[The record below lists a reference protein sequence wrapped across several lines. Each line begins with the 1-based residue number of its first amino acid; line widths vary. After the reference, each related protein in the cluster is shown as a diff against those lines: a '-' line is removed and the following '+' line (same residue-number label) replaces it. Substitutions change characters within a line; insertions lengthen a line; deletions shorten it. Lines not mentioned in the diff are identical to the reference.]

1 MFRICFV
8 GRTAKQVDTLRSAV
22 QELRRWRSDYAD
34 ILRALGF
41 TAGLPVVEARGPKS
55 KKGGDSD
62 ATSKG
67 GRADNGAVKSG
78 DPAATAM
85 DVEDDTPRGGES
97 KCGAKTKDGDGTDSK
112 DGVAKITLQNLS
124 ACIHAAEK
132 IAVGRSLREVR
143 EMRSVLQKVNDWIEQ
158 CQSLCP
164 RRQSKRRVQPSNKPT
179 FDRLQDFIAEG
190 LSSSVG
196 VADEVGRIRKHIA
209 EALSWQLNAK
219 SVLAT
224 VTRSFAEQTVERKEI
239 WRKEREEEEE
249 EEEKREKEE
258 PAQKQ
263 SSEKPSTPSDAPSSP
278 KKSQQASAEVKG
290 AAEPEVAPLKKEDN
304 GVKREG
310 RTEAAEEQSSDS
322 ADDGNDREDE
332 LDEAEDGNGTSL
344 QNLLTTARD
353 ISVFMPEEL
362 VTERV
367 QRIMEW
373 AR

>member
-1 MFRICFV
+1 M
-8 GRTAKQVDTLRSAV
+8 DTLRSAV

-41 TAGLPVVEARGPKS
+41 TAGLPAVETRNPKS

-62 ATSKG
+62 TTSKG

-78 DPAATAM
+78 DPAATPM
-85 DVEDDTPRGGES
+85 DVEDDTLTGDES
-97 KCGAKTKDGDGTDSK
+97 KGGAKDKDGDETDSK

-143 EMRSVLQKVNDWIEQ
+143 EMRLVLQNVNDWIEQ

-190 LSSSVG
+190 LASPVG

-224 VTRSFAEQTVERKEI
+224 VTKSFAEQTVERKEI

-258 PAQKQ
+258 PAAAAAEAAPDK
-263 SSEKPSTPSDAPSSP
+263 SSEKPSTPSGASP
-278 KKSQQASAEVKG
+278 LPEKSEQASAEVKG
-290 AAEPEVAPLKKEDN
+290 AAEPDVAPLKKDV
-304 GVKREG
+304 VKREG
-310 RTEAAEEQSSDS
+310 GTEAAEEQSSDS
-322 ADDGNDREDE
+322 ADDGSDANDREDE
-332 LDEAEDGNGTSL
+332 LDETEEANGISL

>member
-1 MFRICFV
+1 M
-8 GRTAKQVDTLRSAV
+8 GRTAPQVDTLRSAV

-41 TAGLPVVEARGPKS
+41 TGGLPAVEAKNPKS
-55 KKGGDSD
+55 KKGGDIN
-62 ATSKG
+62 ATLKG

-78 DPAATAM
+78 DPAGTTM
-85 DVEDDTPRGGES
+85 DVEDDTPTGGKS
-97 KCGAKTKDGDGTDSK
+97 KGGAKDKYGDGTDSK

-143 EMRSVLQKVNDWIEQ
+143 EMRSVLQNVNDWIEQ

-190 LSSSVG
+190 LAFSVG

-219 SVLAT
+219 SVLAS
-224 VTRSFAEQTVERKEI
+224 VTKSFAEQTVERKEI

-249 EEEKREKEE
+249 EEKREKEE
-258 PAQKQ
+258 PAEEKL
-263 SSEKPSTPSDAPSSP
+263 SEKPSTPSGAPSSP
-278 KKSQQASAEVKG
+278 KKSDQASAEVKG
-290 AAEPEVAPLKKEDN
+290 AAEPDVTPLKKEDD

-310 RTEAAEEQSSDS
+310 GTEAAEEQSSDS

-332 LDEAEDGNGTSL
+332 LDEAEEANGTSL